1 MFREVGLRV
10 SPSMRSAFMSSPRNY
25 SFANGSIFVSY
36 HQVKSTLKKAAND
49 SMLPQK
55 LGSMLDIVNITKT
68 CGVQKTCIEPMATY
82 FTIEMLGMVDAL
94 HKAEILHADIKA
106 DNFLL
111 QGIPLP
117 NQAAT
122 SMEEMFQE
130 LSPSLQLIDFGKS
143 IDLKLLPKDI
153 LFTKVLKTI
162 PTPSK

>member
-1 MFREVGLRV
+1 MCIR
-10 SPSMRSAFMSSPRNY
+10 
-25 SFANGSIFVSY
+25 
-36 HQVKSTLKKAAND
+36 D
-49 SMLPQK
+49 S
-55 LGSMLDIVNITKT
+55 TKT

-117 NQAAT
+117 NQAAR

-153 LFTKVLKTI
+153 LFTKVLKKLPI
-162 PTPSK
+162 PNVFFFQSFSPIYLFLFSNLFDPQVVKTDGLMCPEMRESRGWR

>member
-1 MFREVGLRV
+1 MMQLLDRKHVNI
-10 SPSMRSAFMSSPRNY
+10 SS
-25 SFANGSIFVSY
+25 S
-36 HQVKSTLKKAAND
+36 L
-49 SMLPQK
+49 QK

-117 NQAAT
+117 NQAAR
-122 SMEEMFQE
+122 SVEEMFQE

-153 LFTKVLKTI
+153 LFTKVFKMLPI
-162 PTPSK
+162 PNDFLQ